1 MFEIMQNWEILDLWV
16 VENYKMEGTIM
27 RQILNSPSPQRGAPE
42 PISRLTVLCV
52 CLFYPYFFPSQIN
65 PIPLPLP
72 PPKKKKNL
80 NNQNASLR
88 SVIK

>member
-1 MFEIMQNWEILDLWV
+1 MENWEILDLWV
-16 VENYKMEGTIM
+16 VENYKMEGIIM
-27 RQILNSPSPQRGAPE
+27 RKIPHSPPPQRGAPE

-65 PIPLPLP
+65 PILLP
-72 PPKKKKNL
+72 PPPQKNS